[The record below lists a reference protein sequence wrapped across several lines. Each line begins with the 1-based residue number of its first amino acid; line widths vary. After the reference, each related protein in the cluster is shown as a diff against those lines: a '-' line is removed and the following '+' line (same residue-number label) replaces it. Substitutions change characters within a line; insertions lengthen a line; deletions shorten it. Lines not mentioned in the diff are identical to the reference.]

1 VDPNHSDL
9 QQRLVNGW
17 NTFNGNNDSRDV
29 FGHGT
34 KVAGAAVATTNNGLG
49 IAGVFWN
56 SLIMPIRVTD
66 TNGYATYTTISNALH
81 WAANNGARVANIS
94 FDIIGSSAVS
104 SAAQYFQSR
113 GGVVISSAGNSGRVN
128 SLPPSPYITTVSA
141 TDPNDA
147 LYSWSTTGPRVTLS
161 APGCVYTSF
170 NGNSYGGACGTSFSA
185 PTVAG
190 VAALVLAANP
200 NLTPAQVT
208 QILLS
213 TADDLGT
220 AGLDPQFGYGRVNA
234 ARAVAAAAGGTTAAP
249 TPAPSPAPKP
259 APVDTIAPTISITS
273 PSNGVA
279 VSGNLAVTFQT
290 SDNVG
295 VIRVELL
302 ANGNVVGVAISAPFT
317 IQWLTSRLARG
328 TYILQGRARDA
339 AGNVGLSQ
347 LVTVYR

>member
-1 VDPNHSDL
+1 MDPNHSDL

-34 KVAGAAVATTNNGLG
+34 RVAGAAVATTNNGLG
-49 IAGVFWN
+49 IAGVSWN
-56 SLIMPIRVTD
+56 SLNMPIRVTD
-66 TNGYATYTTISNALH
+66 TNGYATYTTIANALH

-147 LYSWSTTGPRVTLS
+147 LYSWSTTGPRVSLS

-170 NGNSYGGACGTSFSA
+170 NGNSYGGACGTSFSV

-249 TPAPSPAPKP
+249 T
-259 APVDTIAPTISITS
+259 ISIAS

-302 ANGNVVGVAISAPFT
+302 ANGNVVGVATSAPFT
-317 IQWLTSRLARG
+317 IRWLTNRLARG
-328 TYILQGRARDA
+328 TYIVQGRARDA

>member
-1 VDPNHSDL
+1 
-9 QQRLVNGW
+9 
-17 NTFNGNNDSRDV
+17 
-29 FGHGT
+29 
-34 KVAGAAVATTNNGLG
+34 
-49 IAGVFWN
+49 
-56 SLIMPIRVTD
+56 
-66 TNGYATYTTISNALH
+66 
-81 WAANNGARVANIS
+81 
-94 FDIIGSSAVS
+94 
-104 SAAQYFQSR
+104 
-113 GGVVISSAGNSGRVN
+113 
-128 SLPPSPYITTVSA
+128 
-141 TDPNDA
+141 
-147 LYSWSTTGPRVTLS
+147 
-161 APGCVYTSF
+161 
-170 NGNSYGGACGTSFSA
+170 
-185 PTVAG
+185 

-234 ARAVAAAAGGTTAAP
+234 ARAVAAAAGDTTAAP
-249 TPAPSPAPKP
+249 TPAPSPAPAP